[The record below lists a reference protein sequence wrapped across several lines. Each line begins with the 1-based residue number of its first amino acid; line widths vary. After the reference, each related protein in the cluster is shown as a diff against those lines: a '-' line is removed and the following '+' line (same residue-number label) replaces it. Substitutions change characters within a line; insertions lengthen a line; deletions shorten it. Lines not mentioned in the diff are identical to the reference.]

1 MTTRRSFLAAG
12 SALLLAPL
20 AGRAQQTGP
29 QPELPRQPLVVVTRD
44 GARHTLQVEMALTPE
59 QQETGLMFRTH
70 IPADGGMLFDWG
82 EERESQMWMKNTVSS
97 LDMVFIE
104 GDGTIR
110 TIVED
115 TTPRSLAVIDSDGPV
130 RATLEV
136 AAGTTARLGIRV
148 GDKVEAPIFGN
159 LPKAAQ

>member
-1 MTTRRSFLAAG
+1 MTSRRSLLAAT
-12 SALLLAPL
+12 SVLLLAPL

-29 QPELPRQPLVVVTRD
+29 QPELPKEKLVIVSRD
-44 GARHTLQVEMALTPE
+44 GKRHDFMVEMATTEP

-82 EERESQMWMKNTVSS
+82 EEKDSNMWMKNTVSS
-97 LDMVFIE
+97 LDMVFIRA
-104 GDGTIR
+104 DGTIR

-115 TTPRSLAVIDSDGPV
+115 TTPRSLAVISSNGPV
-130 RATLEV
+130 RATLEL

-148 GDKVEAPIFGN
+148 GDKVEQPIFGN
-159 LPKAAQ
+159 SQ